1 MTIFGRVDG
10 RGGSILQAG
19 AAYVALPFFKKWGRK
34 SKFWSKWLRK
44 NIIYGGG
51 GKEGENR

>member
-44 NIIYGGG
+44 NIIYGGE
-51 GKEGENR
+51 GKEGEKR